1 MTNTNYIVLINL
13 IPQDDNLQGVL
24 ASIDVTTSKNLGN
37 LIKVGEKL
45 LEKPVSRV
53 NLETGVNEPVEGADT
68 NMEALKR

>member
-13 IPQDDNLQGVL
+13 ILQDDTLQGVL

-45 LEKPVSRV
+45 LTKPVSRV